1 MGFGARA
8 NPVPD
13 PKRVESG
20 AIALRSGGR
29 MRYEQVLVDVDG
41 PIATIVLNRPER
53 LNAWT
58 PVMESEVTQA
68 LVEAGQAT
76 SVRAV
81 VITGAGRGFCSGADL
96 SGGPG
101 AQAAPARGRPGPDRF
116 DFLWNCDKPLVAAVN
131 GPAAGVGL
139 SIALHC
145 DLRYIAE
152 GASVTT
158 AFARRGLIAEHGSA
172 WLLPRLIG
180 LQDATDLLISAR
192 KVAADEASRMG
203 LARLLPADGFL
214 AAVQRL
220 TADLVGESS
229 PRSMRVIRRQLR
241 AGLMQSYAEAQ
252 VQAHTEQLASL
263 QSADFREGV
272 AAFRERRAAAF
283 TGE

>member
-1 MGFGARA
+1 
-8 NPVPD
+8 
-13 PKRVESG
+13 
-20 AIALRSGGR
+20 
-29 MRYEQVLVDVDG
+29 
-41 PIATIVLNRPER
+41 
-53 LNAWT
+53 
-58 PVMESEVTQA
+58 VTQA